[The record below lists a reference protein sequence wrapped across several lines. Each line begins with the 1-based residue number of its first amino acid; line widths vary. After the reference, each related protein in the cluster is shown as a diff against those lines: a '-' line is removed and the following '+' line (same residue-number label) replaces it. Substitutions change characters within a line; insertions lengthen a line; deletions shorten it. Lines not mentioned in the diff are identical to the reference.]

1 MDLRQLR
8 YFIAL
13 ATHQHYGRAAS
24 VLHVAQPALSR
35 QIRLLEE
42 AFGVQLF
49 VRHARGATP
58 TEEALFLLERAS
70 FLVRYAEQIKQD
82 MGARQR
88 EPSGSVSVGL
98 TPGLA
103 LLLTLP
109 LTQAVEQS
117 LPGVRLRIV
126 EGFPPTLR
134 SLLLEG
140 GVDVAI
146 LNPPYEPTKLVGA
159 PLLTEQICLIGR
171 GGDPKLK
178 VRSISPAKLAGLPL
192 VMTGLAKSGVRME
205 LDLAAAHAGI
215 SLNQTVEVATLDV
228 AKRLVVAG
236 LGYTVHF
243 AAPVQPDLDEGHLV
257 AVPIRGLYLRR
268 FLARAAERPPSR
280 ATEEVITTMRHVVQD
295 LVNSGGWLHARL
307 EKA

>member
-42 AFGVQLF
+42 EFGVQLF
-49 VRHARGATP
+49 VRHPRGATP

-70 FLVRYAEQIKQD
+70 FLVRYAEQMKQD
-82 MGARQR
+82 MSARQR
-88 EPSGSVSVGL
+88 EPSGLVSVGL

-134 SLLLEG
+134 NLLLDG

-146 LNPPYEPTKLVGA
+146 LNLPYEPSKLVGA
-159 PLLTEQICLIGR
+159 RLLTEQICLIGR
-171 GGDPKLK
+171 GGDPRLK
-178 VRSISPAKLAGLPL
+178 ARSISPAKLEGLPL

-205 LDLAAAHAGI
+205 LDLAAARAGVT
-215 SLNQTVEVATLDV
+215 LNQIVEVATLDV

-236 LGYTVHF
+236 VGYTVHF
-243 AAPVQPDLDEGHLV
+243 AAPVQPDLDEGHLA
-257 AVPIRGLYLRR
+257 AVPIQGVYLRR
-268 FLARAAERPPSR
+268 FLARAVERPPSR
-280 ATEEVITTMRHVVQD
+280 ATEEVITTMRRVVQN
-295 LVNSGGWLHARL
+295 LVNSGGWLHASL